1 MKLHKVLSWNLMKVW
16 SKAALPQMNIDNNE
30 IKREIKWLVAQLNYS
45 ADRINK
51 SELLTDI
58 FQKFWNDLRI

>member
-1 MKLHKVLSWNLMKVW
+1 MKVW

-51 SELLTDI
+51 SELLTEI
-58 FQKFWNDLRI
+58 FQKFWNDLRV